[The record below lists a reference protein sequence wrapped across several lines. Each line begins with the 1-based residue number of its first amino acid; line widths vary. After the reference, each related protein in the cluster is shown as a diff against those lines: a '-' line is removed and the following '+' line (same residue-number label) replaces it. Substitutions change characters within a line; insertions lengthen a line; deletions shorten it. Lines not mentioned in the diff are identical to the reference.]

1 MALSIIEVT
10 NKKQLKD
17 FVNFPFM
24 LYKNDDNWI
33 PPLKSD
39 ELNAIRLDNNIFR
52 QFCDFNC
59 WLAISE
65 GEVVGRIM
73 TIINKEYNNTH
84 NSQQGRFSRI
94 EFINDLK
101 VSELLINTAIKWLR
115 SKGCNQIVGPLGF
128 TNFDNQGL
136 LIEGFDFLPSIASVY
151 HKHYYQEHF
160 EKLNFNKD
168 KDWIEFRLT
177 IPNPVDPKII
187 RVKEIIC
194 KRKELSVISFKSN
207 KDLLK
212 YKTKIFNILNEAFN
226 ELYSFATLSPELIDY
241 YAEKYFGFIN
251 PEFVKV
257 ITDKNDEVLG
267 FIIGLP
273 SMSKAMKKANGKL
286 FPFGFYHLTNAQ
298 KKNDTMDILL
308 TAVRPDQQGLG
319 LPALLIAELQQTMID
334 YNIFEAETT
343 GMLEDNHQAIQ
354 HWKHYENIQ
363 HKRRRSYVKNI

>member
-1 MALSIIEVT
+1 MELSIVEVK

-17 FVNFPFM
+17 FVNFPFKH
-24 LYKNDDNWI
+24 YKGSDNWI

-39 ELNAIRLDNNIFR
+39 EINAIKLDDNIFST
-52 QFCDFNC
+52 FCDFKC
-59 WLAISE
+59 WLAVY
-65 GEVVGRIM
+65 GDNVVGRIM
-73 TIINKEYNNTH
+73 AIINKDYNKNH
-84 NSQQGRFSRI
+84 NSRQGRFSRI
-94 EFINDLK
+94 EFIDDFA
-101 VSELLINTAIKWLR
+101 VSELLVHTAIDWLR
-115 SKGCNQIVGPLGF
+115 EKGCNQVVGPLGF

-136 LIEGFDFLPSIASVY
+136 LIEGFDYLPSIVSVY
-151 HKHYYQEHF
+151 HKPYYQQHF
-160 EKLNFNKD
+160 ERLNFQKD
-168 KDWIEFRLT
+168 TDWIEFRLT
-177 IPNPVDPKII
+177 VPNPVDPKII
-187 RVKEIIC
+187 RVKEVIC
-194 KRKELSVISFKSN
+194 KRKGLTVLSFKAN

-212 YKTKIFNILNEAFN
+212 YKAKIFGVLNDAFS
-226 ELYSFATLSPELIDY
+226 ELYSFATLSPELVDY

-257 ITDKNDEVLG
+257 ITDKDDEVLG

-298 KKNDTMDILL
+298 KRNDTMDILL

-363 HKRRRSYVKNI
+363 HKRRRAYIKNI

>member
-1 MALSIIEVT
+1 MELSIVEVT

-17 FVNFPFM
+17 FVNFQFK
-24 LYKNDDNWI
+24 LYKNDENWI

-39 ELNAIRLDNNIFR
+39 ELNALKLEDNILSK
-52 QFCDFNC
+52 FCNFIC
-59 WLAISE
+59 WMAISK
-65 GEVVGRIM
+65 GKVVGRIM
-73 TIINKEYNNTH
+73 AIINKDFNKAH
-84 NSQQGRFSRI
+84 NCNQGRFSRI
-94 EFINDLK
+94 EFIDDFK
-101 VSELLINTAIKWLR
+101 VSELLLNTAIEWLR
-115 SKGCNQIVGPLGF
+115 EKGCNQIVGPLGF

-136 LIEGFDFLPSIASVY
+136 LIEGFEHLPSIASVY
-151 HKHYYQEHF
+151 HKPYYQQHF
-160 EKLNFNKD
+160 EKLNFHKD
-168 KDWIEFRLT
+168 IDWIEFRLT
-177 IPNPVDPKII
+177 VPNPVDPKIV
-187 RVKEIIC
+187 RVKEVIC
-194 KRKELSVISFKSN
+194 KRKGLNVLSFRSN
-207 KDLLK
+207 KELLK
-212 YKTKIFNILNEAFN
+212 YKTKIFGVLNEAFN
-226 ELYSFATLSPELIDY
+226 ELYSFASLSPELVDY

-257 ITDKNDEVLG
+257 ITDKDDDVLG

-363 HKRRRSYVKNI
+363 HKRRRAYIKNI